1 MNWDFPGAPVVKN
14 PPANVGDVGFVP
26 GLGIK
31 VSRAMGYKSARCN
44 YWARALWG
52 LHITTETQHSKK
64 KKARELSSREKCK
77 WDDISGRRYSQCK
90 GPEAEVSLAHS
101 SPKLLVLGTF

>member
-1 MNWDFPGAPVVKN
+1 MNWDFPGAPGVKN

-44 YWARALWG
+44 Y
-52 LHITTETQHSKK
+52 
-64 KKARELSSREKCK
+64 
-77 WDDISGRRYSQCK
+77 
-90 GPEAEVSLAHS
+90 
-101 SPKLLVLGTF
+101 

>member
-1 MNWDFPGAPVVKN
+1 MNWDFPGAPGVKN

-52 LHITTETQHSKK
+52 LHITTETQHGKK
-64 KKARELSSREKCK
+64 KKPVNYLAVRNV
-77 WDDISGRRYSQCK
+77 SGMTSQ
-90 GPEAEVSLAHS
+90 AEDTVSAKALRQRWAWHI
-101 SPKLLVLGTF
+101 LVLNF

>member
-1 MNWDFPGAPVVKN
+1 MNWDFPGAPGVKN
-14 PPANVGDVGFVP
+14 PPANVADVGFVP

-44 YWARALWG
+44 YWARALWS

-64 KKARELSSREKCK
+64 KKKPVNYLAVRNV
-77 WDDISGRRYSQCK
+77 SGMTSQ
-90 GPEAEVSLAHS
+90 AEDTVSAKALRQRWAWHI
-101 SPKLLVLGTF
+101 LVLNF